1 MKNTFL
7 IVSFIFFQLISHAQ
21 EVSGLVTDSSGNPL
35 SEVLVLVIS
44 TGENTTTDYEGKFN
58 IKANYNDAIQ
68 FSMLS
73 FKKSIL
79 NAKQG
84 MQVKMKDDGTSA
96 LNEVVIVGYGT
107 KKMGSITGSV
117 SKIKSDEIL
126 KSPAQSAIQSI
137 QGKLAGVNIVTN
149 DEPGANPTIQIRG
162 LGTLLGGRDPL
173 YIIDGIETTSLNGLS
188 PNEIESMDIL
198 KDASSLAM
206 YGQKGSNGV
215 IIVTTKKGKNGDF
228 KVTYDSYYGVKYI
241 QREVEMADS
250 YRFAYYNNVALGLS
264 SFFNLNDQPIN
275 TNWLDEIT
283 NRGSAQS
290 NFLSISGGSENLNYY
305 IGYTNYKEEGIL
317 TGTRFER
324 NNFNTRTEAKLLDN
338 RLKISNAINF
348 SIVNNSP
355 KPLSAFTNAY
365 KQSPLMPVKYSNGRW
380 GMPFVNNNGFNDLN
394 GIRYN
399 NVANPVAQLN
409 YTNEQNRNFTIFG
422 SVSAEYRITDNFKYT
437 SNFGATYDMGRG
449 FSFTPNRDIW
459 LSQNP
464 TQEIFNFPI
473 NEPLNILNQRKSDN
487 YSWNLDNFVSYSKE
501 FGLNKVNIVAGMSR
515 TTRNNGSFLSGT
527 RLNVPD
533 QSNYWFLD
541 FSTNNTTTAPG
552 AIVSNSQS
560 TPIVSLAY
568 FIRGDYE
575 FNDKYLFSASIRR
588 EGISSFQES
597 ARWGVFPAVSA
608 GWVVSNEDFFKNLK
622 DFNYFKLRGGYG
634 EVANGNT
641 GNALNNLVFASGFN
655 YAFGP
660 DQQIFPGSNI
670 PYQVDPNLSWET
682 MKEIDLGFDFKM
694 FDYRLSGTFDVYNR
708 NSVDV
713 ILPVSLPPVLSPGAV
728 YLNTGTVS
736 NRGFELSLRWEDDIN
751 DQWKYAIGGNFSNNK
766 NELKD
771 VSNAYFSNVIGG
783 GLGNGQF
790 TKQVLVGEP
799 LGTFYVYET
808 TGLDGD
814 GAFTYSD
821 ERVIAGS
828 YLPTY
833 TYGINLALFYRSFDF
848 STDLFGVGG
857 NKIYNGK
864 KAQRFGGENIE
875 SAILDNFWT
884 PSTPNAENPRPFND
898 VPVASTY
905 FVEDGSFLRV
915 NNITLGYSFPKFYDK
930 IDKVRVYAT
939 AVNPFIFTK
948 YSGYSPE
955 IAGNGNGNPLG
966 NAGIELD
973 AYPTNRT
980 FFIGL
985 NVAF

>member
-1 MKNTFL
+1 
-7 IVSFIFFQLISHAQ
+7 
-21 EVSGLVTDSSGNPL
+21 
-35 SEVLVLVIS
+35 
-44 TGENTTTDYEGKFN
+44 
-58 IKANYNDAIQ
+58 
-68 FSMLS
+68 
-73 FKKSIL
+73 
-79 NAKQG
+79 
-84 MQVKMKDDGTSA
+84 
-96 LNEVVIVGYGT
+96 
-107 KKMGSITGSV
+107 
-117 SKIKSDEIL
+117 
-126 KSPAQSAIQSI
+126 
-137 QGKLAGVNIVTN
+137 
-149 DEPGANPTIQIRG
+149 
-162 LGTLLGGRDPL
+162 
-173 YIIDGIETTSLNGLS
+173 
-188 PNEIESMDIL
+188 
-198 KDASSLAM
+198 
-206 YGQKGSNGV
+206 
-215 IIVTTKKGKNGDF
+215 
-228 KVTYDSYYGVKYI
+228 
-241 QREVEMADS
+241 MADS

-264 SFFNLNDQPIN
+264 SFFNLNNQPIN

-283 NRGSAQS
+283 NRGTAKS
-290 NFLSISGGSENLNYY
+290 NFLSISGGSDNVNYY
-305 IGYTNYKEEGIL
+305 IGYTNYQEEGIL

-348 SIVNNSP
+348 SIINNTP

-365 KQSPLMPVKYSNGRW
+365 KQSPLMPVKYSNDRW

-422 SVSAEYRITDNFKYT
+422 SISAEYKFSDNFKYT
-437 SNFGATYDMGRG
+437 SNFGATYDMGKG
-449 FSFTPNRDIW
+449 YTFIPSRDIW

-473 NEPLNILNQRKSDN
+473 NEPFNILNQRKSDN
-487 YSWNLDNFVSYSKE
+487 YSWNWDNFVSYSKE
-501 FGLNKVNIVAGMSR
+501 FGLNTVNLTAGMSR

-533 QSNYWFLD
+533 QSNYWYLD

-552 AIVSNSQS
+552 AVVSNSQS
-560 TPIVSLAY
+560 TPIVSIAY
-568 FIRGDYE
+568 FVRGDYE
-575 FNDKYLFSASIRR
+575 INNKYLFSASIRR

-597 ARWGVFPAVSA
+597 ERWGVFPAVSA
-608 GWVVSNEDFFKNLK
+608 GWVVSNEDFFKNIK
-622 DFNYFKLRGGYG
+622 DLNYFKLRGGYG

-694 FDYRLSGTFDVYNR
+694 FDYRLTGTFDLYNR
-708 NSVDV
+708 NSTDV
-713 ILPVSLPPVLSPGAV
+713 ILPVSLPPVLSPGSV

-736 NRGFELSLRWEDDIN
+736 NRGIELTLRWEDDIN
-751 DQWKYAIGGNFSNNK
+751 DQWKYAIGGNFSINK

-799 LGTFYVYET
+799 LGTFYVYEV

-821 ERVIAGS
+821 ERVNAGS
-828 YLPTY
+828 YLPTF
-833 TYGINLALFYRSFDF
+833 TYGVNLALFYRSFDF
-848 STDLFGVGG
+848 SADLFGVGG

-915 NNITLGYSFPKFYDK
+915 NNITFGYSFPKFYDK

-939 AVNPFIFTK
+939 AVNPFIFTN
-948 YSGYSPE
+948 YTGYSPE
-955 IAGNGNGNPLG
+955 VSGNNNGNPLG
-966 NAGIELD
+966 SAGIELD